1 MLKHASRHGE
11 TTKTVRETEAEAVSF
26 IVCSAIGLET
36 GSASADYILL
46 YSGNAET
53 LTESLMAIQ
62 KTSGK
67 ILNSL
72 FDSAESN

>member
-1 MLKHASRHGE
+1 
-11 TTKTVRETEAEAVSF
+11 
-26 IVCSAIGLET
+26 LET

-46 YSGNAET
+46 YRGSAET

-62 KTSGK
+62 QTSGK